1 MSQMLGKR
9 MRAARLRAFRQALA
23 VGQAPIPEPEPDE
36 VLLEVEACG
45 VCHSDLHMVAGDWP
59 DVAARMTLP
68 AILGHE
74 AVGRVVEK
82 GRGVTG
88 VSIGAR
94 VGVGWLHSVC
104 GRCEHC
110 EAGAENVCL
119 ERTVTSVDAPGGYA
133 EFMRVRA
140 SQAVPIPEG
149 LSSAQAAPWFCAGL
163 TAYHALQSA
172 GVTAGQGVAIFG
184 VGGLGHL
191 AIQLAAGS
199 GAEVVALD
207 VSPAKL
213 QLARAMGVKEVLD
226 ASDPEA
232 VRRLKDGGGPHVALV
247 TAPSKAAYDLA
258 VKTLRRR
265 GTLMVVG
272 LPKEDLTFF
281 ADDLAVGEFRILGS
295 AVGTRQEMRDLLAR
309 VASGAARCEVET
321 WRLDEVNQV
330 FDRLRRGD
338 VLGRAVLEMRPA
350 RPGAA

>member
-1 MSQMLGKR
+1 MLGELMK
-9 MRAARLRAFRQALA
+9 AAQLKAFRQAL
-23 VGQAPIPEPEPDE
+23 VVEQAPIPEPEAGE
-36 VLLEVEACG
+36 ILLEVEACG
-45 VCHSDLHMVAGDWP
+45 VCHSDLHMADGDWP
-59 DVAARMTLP
+59 DVAERMTFP

-82 GRGVTG
+82 GAAVSG

-110 EAGAENVCL
+110 GAGAENVCL
-119 ERTVTSVDAPGGYA
+119 ERTVTSGDAPGGYA

-149 LSSAQAAPWFCAGL
+149 LSSVQAAPWFCAGL
-163 TAYHALQSA
+163 TVYHALQSA
-172 GVTAGQGVAIFG
+172 GVAAGQRVAIFG

-191 AIQLAAGS
+191 AIQLASGS

-207 VSPAKL
+207 VSLAKL
-213 QLARAMGVKEVLD
+213 QLARAMGVKEALN
-226 ASDPEA
+226 ALDPEA
-232 VRRLKDGGGPHVALV
+232 VHRLKEGGGPHVALV
-247 TAPSKAAYDLA
+247 TAPSRAAYDLA

-265 GTLMVVG
+265 GTLMIVG

-295 AVGTRQEMRDLLAR
+295 AVGTRQEMRDLLAW
-309 VASGAARCEVET
+309 VASGSARCQVET
-321 WRLDEVNQV
+321 WRLDDVNQV
-330 FDRLRRGD
+330 FDQLRHGEI
-338 VLGRAVLEMRPA
+338 LGRAVLEMKTSRA
-350 RPGAA
+350 GAD